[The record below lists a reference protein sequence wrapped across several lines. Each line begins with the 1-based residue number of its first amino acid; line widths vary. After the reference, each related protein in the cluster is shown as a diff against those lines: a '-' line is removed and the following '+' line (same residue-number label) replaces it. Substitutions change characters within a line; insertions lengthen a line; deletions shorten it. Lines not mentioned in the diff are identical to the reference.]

1 MSSLDDELD
10 ELVQTNLQEKL
21 ALEHTDNDDLIFI
34 MAERIR
40 ELLAGDLEALM
51 SMMYRLDIDEAKI
64 KFAFSKDSVE
74 DPAVS
79 LAKIII
85 ERQQRRMDTK
95 RKYQQPPLSDFIDFA

>member
-21 ALEHTDNDDLIFI
+21 AHDQVNNEELIHV

-51 SMMYRLDIDEAKI
+51 SMMYRLDIDEAKM
-64 KFAFSKDSVE
+64 KLAFSKDNIE
-74 DPAVS
+74 DPAIS

-85 ERQQRRMDTK
+85 ERQKRRMDTK
-95 RKYQQPPLSDFIDFA
+95 KKYQQPPLSDFIDFT

>member
-10 ELVQTNLQEKL
+10 ELAQTNLQERL
-21 ALEHTDNDDLIFI
+21 ALEHTNNDELISI

-51 SMMYRLDIDEAKI
+51 SMMYRLDIDESKI
-64 KFAFSKDSVE
+64 KLAFSKDSVE

>member
-10 ELVQTNLQEKL
+10 ELVQTNLREKL
-21 ALEHTDNDDLIFI
+21 ALDPTISDELISI

-64 KFAFSKDSVE
+64 KLAFSKENLE
-74 DPAVS
+74 DPAIS

-85 ERQQRRMDTK
+85 ERQKRRMDTRK
-95 RKYQQPPLSDFIDFA
+95 KYQQPPLSDFIDFT

>member
-1 MSSLDDELD
+1 VSNLDDELD
-10 ELVQTNLQEKL
+10 DLVQTNLTEKL
-21 ALEHTDNDDLIFI
+21 ALDQIDNEDLIRI

-64 KFAFSKDSVE
+64 KLAFSKENLE

-85 ERQQRRMDTK
+85 ERQKRRMDTK
-95 RKYQQPPLSDFIDFA
+95 KKYRQPPLSDFIDFA